1 MRRVLPDGFIIDS
14 ELGYFAVCNECGK
27 EFKCRQHIRSDRRIC
42 PNCKDREKEIREILT
57 NDMAGPRVKLRKFDE
72 AVSRIESNVKNVKSY
87 QPAIDT
93 IRKVVLRKGWFQS
106 TEEIM
111 AGIEL
116 IKNGV
121 RTIHQQKVG
130 KYRVDFALPDM
141 KVILEIDGKP
151 FHSDKTKEGIRD
163 GNIQLA
169 LGLSWY
175 VVRIDTDLINKNIS
189 KLVPAI
195 KAAVEAQEKDR
206 ARLRSKGNIMKKDL
220 RKTIKL

>member
-1 MRRVLPDGFIIDS
+1 MRRILPDGFIIDS
-14 ELGYFAVCNECGK
+14 ELGCFAVCNECGK
-27 EFKCRQHIRSDRRIC
+27 EFPCRQHIRPDRRIC
-42 PNCKDREKEIREILT
+42 PGCKTYEKELRDILT

-72 AVSRIESNVKNVKSY
+72 AVTRIEKSVNNFKSY
-87 QPAIDT
+87 QPAINT

-130 KYRVDFALPDM
+130 RYKVDFALPDM
-141 KVILEIDGKP
+141 KVLLEIDGRP
-151 FHSDKTKEGIRD
+151 YHSDKTKEGIRD

-169 LGLSWY
+169 LGPSWY
-175 VVRIDTDLINKNIS
+175 VVRIDTDKINKNIS

-195 KAAVEAQEKDR
+195 KAAVEAQQQDR
-206 ARLRSKGNIMKKDL
+206 ARIRDKGKLMKKDL
-220 RKTIKL
+220 RKKI